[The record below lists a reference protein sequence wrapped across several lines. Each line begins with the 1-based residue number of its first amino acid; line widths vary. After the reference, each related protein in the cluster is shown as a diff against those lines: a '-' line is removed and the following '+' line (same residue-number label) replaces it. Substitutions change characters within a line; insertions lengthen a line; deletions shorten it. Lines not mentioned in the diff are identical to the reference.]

1 MKQSSYHIPVLT
13 NEVLEYLDPQPGK
26 VYVDATFGGGSH
38 TRALLQKE
46 PKCSVI
52 AFDWD
57 MVALEKNREAVE
69 QEYPGRVR
77 FIWGNFANMIR
88 LLHKEGIEQ
97 VDGVLADFGTSQYQ
111 IHERPGF
118 SFAKDTPLDMRMS
131 PGHQKITASDIIN
144 KASEKELAQIF
155 WLYGEERFS
164 RQIARAIVEERKKGH
179 IHTTSK
185 LVDIIGKI
193 IPRKG
198 KRIHPATRVF
208 QALRIVVNKE
218 LENITSFLK
227 ASLKVVKP
235 GGRIVCISFH
245 SLEDRLVK
253 QFFKQESMGLAQLK
267 ILTKKVVT
275 ATPEELEQ
283 NPSSRSARLRAAEVL

>member
-1 MKQSSYHIPVLT
+1 MEKSTYHIPVLT

-38 TRALLQKE
+38 TRAILKKE
-46 PKCSVI
+46 PKCTVI

-57 MVALEKNREAVE
+57 TIALEKNRESIE
-69 QEYPGRVR
+69 EEFPGRVK
-77 FIWGNFANMIR
+77 FIWGNFAHIIR
-88 LLHKEGIEQ
+88 ILQKEKIGK

-111 IHERPGF
+111 IHQRAGF
-118 SFAKDTPLDMRMS
+118 SFATDTPLDMRMS
-131 PGHQKITASDIIN
+131 PSHQKVTASDIVN
-144 KASEKELAQIF
+144 RASEKELAEIF

-164 RQIARAIVEERKKGH
+164 RHVARAIVEYRKTERIK
-179 IHTTSK
+179 TTAQ

-193 IPRKG
+193 ISRKG
-198 KRIHPATRVF
+198 KKIHPSTKVF

-218 LENITSFLK
+218 LENIASFLK
-227 ASLKVVKP
+227 ASIKVVKP

-253 QFFKQESMGLAQLK
+253 QFFKQETLGLATVK

-275 ATPEELEQ
+275 ASPEELEE
-283 NPSSRSARLRAAEVL
+283 NRASRSARLRAAEVL